1 MKKLIFLLTLLSSL
15 IGFSQT
21 KTEYIESQ
29 KLRKNRQISIIT
41 PPSYDSEKDKKYP
54 VIYILDGDYLL
65 ESFNGTLQYAYY
77 FDDLPE
83 AILVGIHQGKNGDRF
98 VDTATTDEGL
108 PNESSGNFY
117 EFLAAE
123 VVSFIDKNYRT
134 VPYKA
139 IAGHDLTAGFLN
151 FFLYKDNPV
160 FNAYI
165 AICPDFPVDMEYQLP
180 GRLNSINKPISYF
193 LASSEGDLDRIFES
207 CNMVNEEVTKLE
219 VSNLSFQYATYNVM
233 SHYSIAPNAIPNALY
248 HIFKGYQPITKDEFQ
263 KELNTL
269 TTGHVK
275 YLTDKYKNIQDL
287 YGLNKKIRLID
298 ILATMQAI
306 NDNKADEEYKE
317 LIKIAEKSYPKTTLP
332 AFIESNYYEKIGD
345 FNKAITAVEKGYN
358 SAEID
363 IFTKSS
369 LVERLEELKLKR
381 ANINTKKDE

>member
-117 EFLAAE
+117 EFLTTE
-123 VVSFIDKNYRT
+123 VVPFIDKNYRT

-165 AICPDFPVDMEYQLP
+165 AICPDFPVDMEYRLP

-193 LASSEGDLDRIFES
+193 LASSEGDLDRIFNS
-207 CNMVNEEVTKLE
+207 CNLVNEEVAKLE
-219 VSNLSFQYATYNVM
+219 VSNLSFKYATYDAL
-233 SHYSIAPNAIPNALY
+233 SHYSIVPNAIPNALY
-248 HIFKGYQPITKDEFQ
+248 HIFKGYQPITKDDFQ

-269 TTGHVK
+269 TTGHAK
-275 YLTDKYKNIQDL
+275 YLTDKYKKIQDL
-287 YGLNKKIRLID
+287 FGLNKKIRLID

-306 NDNKADEEYKE
+306 KDNKADEEYKE
-317 LIKIAEKSYPKTTLP
+317 LTKIAEKNYPKTTLP
-332 AFIESNYYEKIGD
+332 AFIESIYYENIGD
-345 FNKAITAVEKGYN
+345 INKAITAVEKGYN
-358 SAEID
+358 STEID

-369 LVERLEELKLKR
+369 LVERLEELKLKK
-381 ANINTKKDE
+381 ANNNTKKNE